1 MLINKALA
9 SMCNLAKKYCLQKVG
24 VGSVVAFFAMSIAH
38 TAHSIPAQA
47 PLFQTNPV
55 TPIMMLNLSRDHQL
69 YFKVYD
75 DYSDITNPT
84 GGAKDEI
91 PDTTYITKYEYYGYF
106 DSTKCYKY
114 VAANGRFE
122 PYDSADADHYCTSGG
137 NEWSGNFLN
146 WASMTRIDAVRKI
159 LYGGYRSTDTAS
171 ETVLE
176 RAFLPHDAHSFAKF
190 YDGDDI
196 DKLTPFTVP
205 ELQSNTEATGIT
217 ICNTTADT
225 DTATNISQSLT
236 SPPLLRVVKGNYSL
250 WASNERWQCRFDGA
264 DNDNDPAGSGIRAY
278 ELAPSAT
285 STDKLNST
293 GVTTGE
299 YIARVKVCVP
309 NLEES
314 DCKQYP
320 SAGSAKKPVGLFQ
333 QFGETNRIN
342 FGLMTG
348 SYGKNKSGGV
358 LRKTVGSMSTEINAS
373 TNGTFTGVDGAIKTL
388 NALRIYGYN
397 YGDGTYSAGTNHDNC
412 PNLISGFANGSCSN
426 WGNPQSE
433 IYLESL
439 RYLAGSGAT
448 TAFSANDSTRIAG
461 LATVAWGAKP
471 VTEANYCAPLN
482 IIQFNASSSS
492 YDDDQLS
499 GAGINLTDLSEWTN
513 KIGNAAHE
521 NLSGAYFMGSN
532 AANKD
537 GICTG
542 KNYTALSELFGTCPD
557 APRLKG
563 GYGIAGLAYF
573 ARQNDINADTTI
585 PGVQTVRTF
594 GVALAPAV
602 PSIKIPVPGS
612 DNKIEILPA
621 CKSNR
626 MTTTVDGATV
636 TTPEREGNCAIVGF
650 KIVSSD
656 IDSGNTVNKAK
667 LYVNWESAEQGLDFD
682 QDVWGTLDIEV
693 TSSEA
698 RVTSRIFSVSTGA
711 SMGFGYVISGTEN
724 DGWKVHS
731 GLRDFIETNT
741 YCDVVDRCTC
751 NANDANGAC
760 TGLAITPQQTYPI
773 GNSSNGAKFLKTPL
787 ELAAKWGG
795 YSDAFEKEAVASAAK
810 EKVGYDDDYLIA
822 KIKDRDISDSYFYA
836 TDPRT
841 LKDSLESVMNEI
853 AAGIGAAS
861 SVATVSARVSEGSFV
876 YQAQFN
882 SSDWTGSLLGYT
894 FKSDVLDSKPELC
907 TSTIKNA
914 SDPTQPNICEGSMQQ
929 SEEDRNIYFNKN
941 GDLTAFSWSALDDD
955 TQKPLLKVGTESD
968 LVNAERRADWIT
980 GSDTYEES
988 KKTTASVL
996 RDRGEG
1002 DDRNILGDI
1011 VNSNPVYVGSR
1022 NFRYNNLPGDAG
1034 ATYRDFL
1041 SDKVGDGSPNSG
1053 FPELV
1058 VVGANDGMVHAFDAK
1073 TMKEEFAF
1081 IPNGAFSKIAAI
1093 TLPSYTVGASAHKYI
1108 VDGPLTY
1115 SDVFYKGD
1123 WRRIVVGT
1131 LGAGG
1136 RGVYALDVTDT
1147 TPKLLFELSDS
1158 DYPKMGY
1165 VLGKPIIAPM
1175 KNGRWAMIFGNG
1187 DSSGGNSSLFVV
1199 DLEEPLN
1206 ASYTKVIDTG
1216 AGAGLS
1222 APTLQVNSKG
1232 QALQVYAG
1240 DISGNLWRFNLYD
1253 LDTNDS
1259 NDVSNWKLAYK
1270 LFEAKDGTN
1279 VQPITAAPTL
1289 GINAS
1294 KDYKT
1299 MVYFGTGKYYDD
1311 GDDTADN
1318 VKHSFYAI
1326 ADVGS
1331 TVSVSSLKEKTMT
1344 TAYSPPK
1351 RELNGVQNPDWAT
1364 QNGWVLKF
1372 NDSGALGE
1380 RVTTKAI
1387 LLFDKLIFPTLIP
1400 SDHACKYGGNSWLM
1414 EVPAVGDKY
1423 VGVKILKDMTYED
1436 YLVLGNLNATLGG
1449 DTGNIIKNSST
1460 GIIETEDL
1468 ILPTPIE
1475 GRQSW
1480 RQLQ

>member
-1 MLINKALA
+1 MLINKTKAAVRKLA
-9 SMCNLAKKYCLQKVG
+9 EKCCLPRMG
-24 VGSVVAFFAMSIAH
+24 VASVVAFFAMSIAH

-84 GGAKDEI
+84 GGEKDGI
-91 PDTTYITKYEYYGYF
+91 PDTTYIPKYEYYGYF
-106 DSTKCYKY
+106 DSKKCYIYSADNK
-114 VAANGRFE
+114 RFE
-122 PYDSADADHYCTSGG
+122 PHDAADSDYYCTSGG

-196 DKLTPFTVP
+196 DKLTPFNDVP
-205 ELQSNTEATGIT
+205 KLQKGTEATGIT

-225 DTATNISQSLT
+225 DTATNMSQLLK

-264 DNDNDPAGSGIRAY
+264 PNDNDKGVSGINAYSAAPTAGSSDI
-278 ELAPSAT
+278 
-285 STDKLNST
+285 K
-293 GVTTGE
+293 GE
-299 YIARVKVCVP
+299 YVARVKVCVAG
-309 NLEES
+309 LEET

-320 SAGSAKKPVGLFQ
+320 AAGSAKKPVGLFQ

-358 LRKTVGSMSTEINAS
+358 LRKAIGNMSAEINVS
-373 TNGTFTGVDGAIKTL
+373 TNGTFTGTAGAIKTL
-388 NALRIYGYN
+388 DALRIYGYN

-412 PNLISGFANGSCSN
+412 PGGIAGFANGTCSN

-439 RYLAGSGAT
+439 RYLAGSTAT
-448 TAFSANDSTRIAG
+448 SAFASDDSGRIAG
-461 LATVAWGAKP
+461 LNTIAWGTKP

-492 YDDDQLS
+492 FDDDELS
-499 GAGINLTDLSEWTN
+499 GAGINLSDLNVWTN

-521 NLSGAYFMGSN
+521 NLSGDYFMGAN
-532 AANKD
+532 ASKKD

-542 KNYTALSELFGTCPD
+542 KNYSALADVLGTCPD

-563 GYGIAGLAYF
+563 SYGIAGLSYF
-573 ARQNDINADTTI
+573 ARQSDINTSITGD
-585 PGVQTVRTF
+585 QNVRTF

-612 DNKIEILPA
+612 DEAKIVEILPA

-626 MTTTVDGATV
+626 KTTNVDGATSA
-636 TTPEREGNCAIVGF
+636 TAQREGNCAIVDF
-650 KIVSSD
+650 KIVD
-656 IDSGNTVNKAK
+656 IDIDESNTVNTAK

-693 TSSEA
+693 DSGEA
-698 RVTSRIFSVSTGA
+698 RVTSRIFTVSTAA
-711 SMGFGYVISGTEN
+711 SMGFGYVISGTDK

-731 GLRDFIETNT
+731 GIRDFMDEDEVT
-741 YCDVVDRCTC
+741 YCDAVDKCTC
-751 NANDANGAC
+751 NATNVNGKC
-760 TGLAITPQQTYPI
+760 DGLAETPQARYSI
-773 GNSSNGAKFLKTPL
+773 GKDATDTDAQFLKSPL

-795 YSDAFEKEAVASAAK
+795 YSVAFEASAKASAAK
-810 EKVGYDDDYLIA
+810 EKATFNNEYLTA

-841 LKDSLESVMNEI
+841 LKDSLETVMNDI

-894 FKSDVLDSKPELC
+894 FESDVLDDKPELC
-907 TSTIKNA
+907 TSTIRDA
-914 SDPTQPNICEGSMQQ
+914 TGTGVLCEGSMQQ
-929 SEEDRNIYFNKN
+929 SPEGRNIYFNKN
-941 GDLTAFSWSALDDD
+941 NNLVSFSWSALTA
-955 TQKPLLKVGTESD
+955 TQQAALKLASEGSD
-968 LVNAERRADWIT
+968 FTNAQKRADWIT

-988 KKTTASVL
+988 KKTTASIL
-996 RDRGEG
+996 RSRGEG

-1034 ATYRDFL
+1034 ATYREFL
-1041 SDKVGDGSPNSG
+1041 SDKVGSETASG
-1053 FPELV
+1053 FAELV
-1058 VVGANDGMVHAFDAK
+1058 MVGANDGMVHAFNAK

-1081 IPNGAFSKIAAI
+1081 IPNGAFAKIAAI
-1093 TLPSYTVGASAHKYI
+1093 TAPNYTLGASAHKYI

-1115 SDVFYKGD
+1115 SDVFYKGE

-1136 RGVYALDVTDT
+1136 RGVYALDVTDA
-1147 TPKLLFELSDS
+1147 TPKLLFELSDA
-1158 DYPKMGY
+1158 DYPQMGY

-1175 KNGRWAMIFGNG
+1175 KNGRWTMIFGNG
-1187 DSSGGNSSLFVV
+1187 DSSESKSSLFVI
-1199 DLEEPLN
+1199 DLEEPLSS
-1206 ASYTKVIDTG
+1206 SYSKVIDTG
-1216 AGAGLS
+1216 AGTGLS
-1222 APTLQVNSKG
+1222 APTLQVDSLG
-1232 QALQVYAG
+1232 RALQVYAG
-1240 DISGNLWRFNLYD
+1240 DIDGNLWRFDLYD
-1253 LDTNDS
+1253 TDTNNS

-1270 LFEAKDGTN
+1270 LFEAKDGTKA
-1279 VQPITAAPTL
+1279 QPITAAPTL
-1289 GINAS
+1289 GINVP

-1311 GDDTADN
+1311 GDDAVGS

-1326 ADVGS
+1326 ADIGS
-1331 TVSVSSLKEKTMT
+1331 TVSYSNLRKKTMKT
-1344 TAYSPPK
+1344 TYSSTPK
-1351 RELNGVQNPDWAT
+1351 RELDKDQNPDWRT
-1364 QNGWVLKF
+1364 QDGWVLDF
-1372 NDSGALGE
+1372 DDTSAQGE

-1400 SDHACKYGGNSWLM
+1400 SNHACKYGGNSWLM
-1414 EVPAVGDKY
+1414 EIPAVGDRY
-1423 VGVKILKDMTYED
+1423 VGVNILKEMTYAD
-1436 YLVLGNLNATLGG
+1436 YLILGNLNATLSG
-1449 DTGNIIKNSST
+1449 DIGNIIKNSSL
-1460 GIIETEDL
+1460 GKIETEDL
-1468 ILPTPIE
+1468 SLPAPIE